1 MKRPSF
7 EYIYIK
13 KVSKMDESEFSD
25 EYIVL
30 KSIVDGEYQNDVEVG
45 DNMVVKHYNKNN
57 PGKTFIKLTFEE
69 EEFLNLIEDL
79 SQYDIDDAINL
90 LNVGRYYYHE
100 PREYLSWDSAED
112 EFKEGYHFGQFDVE
126 NTKILKE
133 IIKYSPDVEG
143 VDDHEGIARY
153 FLGNDKEW
161 NYDVSSIITEYQNRF
176 NECMEEGLVETIKSE
191 LSDIL
196 NPYNI
201 VEKELLTEYVTIAS
215 NLVKLYEENDLQN
228 LTIKDLIEILITN
241 LNQNFGGYSEDVWNV
256 GCHNFDAETYNKDI
270 HFYLNRILNKIEES
284 FEDDDSD
291 IEGYERI
298 MGYIKKLP
306 HVKHDGVNW
315 YPLPTMEGYSF
326 NINNVNVINGVKITL
341 RKNSDDS
348 FKETRTIRFD
358 DFPTFIENYKLFE
371 NKKIKQIIR
380 EQLKSTV
387 NNQVLNFIETLPPI
401 KDKQPIDYLKD
412 EIKRYNQTSGSNVD
426 FESVLNAGLTK
437 NPKFKIDLFGIQM
450 GDTQKVIKTLSYNY
464 KPNITFTLTLN
475 PVWDKKLPGV
485 NINF

>member
-1 MKRPSF
+1 
-7 EYIYIK
+7 
-13 KVSKMDESEFSD
+13 MDESEFSD

-79 SQYDIDDAINL
+79 NEYDIQDAINL

-100 PREYLSWDSAED
+100 PQEYLSWDSAED
-112 EFKEGYHFGQFDVE
+112 EFKEGYHFGYFNDE

-133 IIKYSPDVEG
+133 IIKYSPNVESIN
-143 VDDHEGIARY
+143 DHVGIGRY
-153 FLGNDKEW
+153 LLEHDKEL

-176 NECMEEGLVETIKSE
+176 NECMEEGLVETIKSD
-191 LSDIL
+191 LSNIL

-201 VEKELLTEYVTIAS
+201 IEKDLLTEYVTIAS

-256 GCHNFDAETYNKDI
+256 GCQNFDTETYNKDI

-348 FKETRTIRFD
+348 FKETRTIRFE

-371 NKKIKQIIR
+371 HKKIKQIIR
-380 EQLKSTV
+380 EQLTSTV

-412 EIKRYNQTSGSNVD
+412 EIKRYNQTSGSKVD
-426 FESVLNAGLTK
+426 LKSVLKAGQTK
-437 NPKFKIDLFGIQM
+437 NSKFKIDLLPIN
-450 GDTQKVIKTLSYNY
+450 TSIITTASYKATPKY
-464 KPNITFTLTLN
+464 EFTLTFN
-475 PVWDKKLPGV
+475 PLWKRNLPGV
-485 NINF
+485 NIKF